1 MENQEVFEKAVTLAK
16 SYDDIEKRMQRV
28 YGKYR
33 DMFKPA
39 NIKNL
44 DIEKFLR
51 FFSYSE
57 NEHWSGLTQN
67 IASLA
72 ADPKNL
78 KDALLLLLEDSKPL
92 RERINKVTG
101 AGNQPGMVKGFGPA
115 RLSAFLNVAS
125 QGKYGVYNRIS
136 MDGLSKIGMNTAS
149 KRGWSTLDLG
159 ERFAQVNDV
168 LKDLSTQYNISLW
181 ALDWVWYAIAYPEES
196 ELLELE
202 KKKQEQPSFSSES
215 DDQQFY
221 EQQENGFRLEN
232 QLEDFLEENWN
243 NTLLYRDL
251 GLEILTDDNTGEAS
265 GRQYHTGI
273 GSIDFLCTNK
283 KTGGLTVIEL
293 KRDKA
298 SDNVVGQLQ
307 RYMGWLMENDGK
319 GIPVDGIIICQEAD
333 ERLKYSLKATQ
344 NIRYYQYRMSFEL
357 KEGDKKAP
365 KS

>member
-1 MENQEVFEKAVTLAK
+1 MENQKVFEKAVTKAK

-28 YGKYR
+28 YGKYK
-33 DMFKPA
+33 DMFKPE

-51 FFSYSE
+51 FFSYIE

-72 ADPKNL
+72 ADPKKL
-78 KDALLLLLEDSKPL
+78 KAALLLLLDESKPL

-101 AGNQPGMVKGFGPA
+101 AGNQHGMVKGLGPA

-125 QGKYGVYNRIS
+125 QGKYGIYNRIS
-136 MDGLSKIGMNTAS
+136 MEGLSKIGMNPAS
-149 KRGWSTLDLG
+149 RRGWSTLDLG
-159 ERFAQVNDV
+159 ERFTQVNDV
-168 LKDLSTQYNISLW
+168 LKDISTQYNISLW
-181 ALDWVWYAIAYPEES
+181 ALDWVWFAIAYPEES

-202 KKKQEQPSFSSES
+202 KNKKERPSFDSGS
-215 DDQQFY
+215 DDQELD
-221 EQQENGFRLEN
+221 EQQESGFRLEK

-243 NTLLYRDL
+243 NTILYRDL
-251 GLEILTDDNTGEAS
+251 GLEILTDDNTGEAI

-273 GSIDFLCTNK
+273 GPIDFLCKNK
-283 KTGGLTVIEL
+283 KTSGLTVIEL

-298 SDNVVGQLQ
+298 SDNVIGQLQ
-307 RYMGWLMENDGK
+307 RYMGWIMENEGK

-357 KEGDKKAP
+357 KEGD
-365 KS
+365 